1 MSSVSRLLSETNLPW
16 HITTTLSQ
24 TCCGRCKEEFIPA
37 KPTLKE
43 FYDNQ
48 IYQLEDFITPALLD
62 ELGFKITSYEQ
73 NSGDHFYGKAVDK
86 RTGGMTV
93 LSWST
98 RGASCTYFGDRL
110 EPNISLRV
118 GKDGDTRA
126 AFSGYVFNEQ
136 DFRKVISLT
145 W

>member
-1 MSSVSRLLSETNLPW
+1 MCRALSFTY
-16 HITTTLSQ
+16 TSALSQ
-24 TCCGRCKEEFIPA
+24 TCCGRCQEEFIPA

-48 IYQLEDFITPALLD
+48 IYQLEDFITPALLE
-62 ELGFKITSYEQ
+62 ELGFKLTSYKQ
-73 NSGDHFYGKAVDK
+73 NKYKDGDHFYGKAVDK
-86 RTGGMTV
+86 RTNGMTV
-93 LSWST
+93 LSWNT
-98 RGASCTYFGDRL
+98 QGASCTYFGDKL
-110 EPNISLRV
+110 EPNIYLRI